1 MALSSKTIMMQV
13 LILAV
18 VLQFCSGFQF
28 KRIQSRPP
36 MFRRM
41 AEESD
46 KKVDKGLG
54 SAYFQGL
61 ITEPIAPLITTKAN
75 GKERDNL
82 TPNIKFAAILSGM
95 IGGLY
100 ALFMYA
106 NKDLVPPPY

>member
-1 MALSSKTIMMQV
+1 MASKD
-13 LILAV
+13 
-18 VLQFCSGFQF
+18 
-28 KRIQSRPP
+28 
-36 MFRRM
+36 
-41 AEESD
+41 AEEGE
-46 KKVDKGLG
+46 KKIDKGLG

-100 ALFMYA
+100 GLFMYA